1 MQNFLQQ
8 IWLKLSEPRSLR
20 FLVVGIL
27 GAITNILLLAALIDG
42 LHWETTFLRSL
53 ANIIVTEICLVASFF
68 AYRQIVWQIEE
79 FDWQLVLQTELPTY
93 HLSIASVIVVRS
105 LLLFPLMDWLGIDPV
120 VNTAIGIGIGAILT
134 YTLSEKFIFTER
146 KPLS

>member
-8 IWLKLSEPRSLR
+8 IWLKLSEPRNLR

-27 GAITNILLLAALIDG
+27 GATTNILLLEALVDC
-42 LHWETTFLRSL
+42 LHWDTTFLRSL
-53 ANIIVTEICLVASFF
+53 ANVIATEICLVATFF

-79 FDWQLVLQTELPTY
+79 FDWRFVLQTELPTY
-93 HLSIASVIVVRS
+93 HLSIASVIAIRS
-105 LLLFPLMDWLGIDPV
+105 LLLFPFMDWLGIDLV
-120 VNTAIGIGIGAILT
+120 MNTGIGIGIGAILT

-146 KPLS
+146 EPLS

>member
-20 FLVVGIL
+20 FLIVGIL
-27 GAITNILLLAALIDG
+27 GAITNIALIAALVDC
-42 LHWETTFLRSL
+42 LHWETAFLRSL
-53 ANIIVTEICLVASFF
+53 ANIIASEISLVATFF

-79 FDWQLVLQTELPTY
+79 FDWRLILQTELPTY
-93 HLSIASVIVVRS
+93 HLSIASVIAIRS
-105 LLLFPLMDWLGIDPV
+105 LLLFPFMDWLEIDLV
-120 VNTAIGIGIGAILT
+120 VNTGIGIGIGAILT

>member
-27 GAITNILLLAALIDG
+27 GALTNILLLAALVDC

-53 ANIIVTEICLVASFF
+53 ANIIATEICLVASFF

-79 FDWQLVLQTELPTY
+79 FDWRLVLQTELPTY
-93 HLSIASVIVVRS
+93 HLSIALVIAIRS
-105 LLLFPLMDWLGIDPV
+105 LLLFPFMDWLGIDPV
-120 VNTAIGIGIGAILT
+120 VNSGIGIGIGAILT
-134 YTLSEKFIFTER
+134 YTLSEKFIFTAR
-146 KPLS
+146 IPLS

>member
-1 MQNFLQQ
+1 MQSFLQQ
-8 IWLKLSEPRSLR
+8 IWLKLSDPRSLR

-27 GAITNILLLAALIDG
+27 GATTNILLLAALVDC
-42 LHWETTFLRSL
+42 LHWETIFLRSL
-53 ANIIVTEICLVASFF
+53 ANIIATEICLVASFF
-68 AYRQIVWQIEE
+68 AYRQMVWQIEE

-93 HLSIASVIVVRS
+93 HLSIASVIAIRS
-105 LLLFPLMDWLGIDPV
+105 LLLFPFMDWLEIDLV
-120 VNTAIGIGIGAILT
+120 VNTGIGIGIGAILT

>member
-1 MQNFLQQ
+1 MQNFLQK
-8 IWLKLSEPRSLR
+8 IWLKLSQPRTLR

-27 GAITNILLLAALIDG
+27 GAITNILLLAALVDC

-53 ANIIVTEICLVASFF
+53 ANIIATEICLVTTFF

-79 FDWQLVLQTELPTY
+79 FDWRIVLQTELPTY
-93 HLSIASVIVVRS
+93 HLSIASVIIIRS
-105 LLLFPLMDWLGIDPV
+105 LLLFPFMDWLGIDPV
-120 VNTAIGIGIGAILT
+120 MNTAIGISLGAILT

-146 KPLS
+146 SLLS